1 MLGFDAIG
9 KLVLAEL
16 PQPRAVDDTTTIER
30 RPLYTRGMNYWKGSD
45 GRSSVP
51 QG

>member
-1 MLGFDAIG
+1 MLGFDALG

-16 PQPRAVDDTTTIER
+16 PQPVATEDTSQTVR
-30 RPLYTRGMNYWKGSD
+30 RPLYSRGVSYWKGTN
-45 GRSSVP
+45 GGSSVH